1 MDIQWYPGHMTKSIR
16 IMQED
21 IRLVDLV
28 IELVD
33 ARIPLSSRNPDID
46 RLAGTKSRLLILNKS
61 DLSDENCC
69 RLWISYFKGLSINAI
84 LLDSRKT
91 GNKKRLLSAM
101 QSACSERIQRDRERG
116 MKERPIRAMV
126 VGIPNVGKSTFIN
139 SFSGKAM
146 AKTGN
151 KPGVTKGKQW
161 IHLEGVD
168 LLDTPGLLW
177 PKFDDP
183 EIGLKLALIGAINDE
198 ILSEETLALQLIR
211 KIMVL
216 YPEALEKRYSI
227 SEAEVPETLLA
238 GIGKKRGC
246 LVKGG
251 EIDLSRTS
259 DILLDDFRQGRLGR
273 ISLEVPAD
281 FTLGARKGYMNE
293 AAAQPDSADSSTEQK
308 SSDN

>member
-1 MDIQWYPGHMTKSIR
+1 MTKSIR

-126 VGIPNVGKSTFIN
+126 AGIPNVGKSTFIN

-227 SEAEVPETLLA
+227 SEAEVP
-238 GIGKKRGC
+238 
-246 LVKGG
+246 
-251 EIDLSRTS
+251 
-259 DILLDDFRQGRLGR
+259 
-273 ISLEVPAD
+273 
-281 FTLGARKGYMNE
+281 
-293 AAAQPDSADSSTEQK
+293 
-308 SSDN
+308 